1 MKAIHTILVSTALMA
16 TPFISSADNSY
27 KDVYHFGTGTPG
39 EVVKSSNNRSSIGFA
54 FDMYSGKAYTG
65 ERAEMAVLEQG
76 QTSRIEAK
84 SSVPGY
90 IGKY

>member
-16 TPFISSADNSY
+16 APFVSNADNSY
-27 KDVYHFGTGTPG
+27 KDVYQFGTGTPG
-39 EVVKSSNNRSSIGFA
+39 EVVKSSHNRNSIGFA
-54 FDMYSGKAYTG
+54 FDMYSGKAYSA

>member
-27 KDVYHFGTGTPG
+27 KDVYQFGAGTPG
-39 EVVKSSNNRSSIGFA
+39 EVVKSSNNRNSIGFA
-54 FDMYSGKAYTG
+54 FDMYASKAYSG